1 MSPIEIG
8 LIALFG
14 FESKVSVMAVR
25 NFVFVNGR
33 LLEAIAV
40 MTNKKA
46 LFISIPHLEHCLIS
60 AELHP
65 VIPLALEPKLSIP
78 HDIDSILMIGGASPD
93 HVLIFGF
100 NVFGDLLK

>member
-1 MSPIEIG
+1 
-8 LIALFG
+8 
-14 FESKVSVMAVR
+14 MAVR

-78 HDIDSILMIGGASPD
+78 HDIDSILMIGGASKK
-93 HVLIFGF
+93 LIIYLFLQKR
-100 NVFGDLLK
+100 VFESLSVRIVQYEF